1 MIRLPTV
8 AHFRQNLA
16 TVRDFGGEVQITWR
30 FSLSEE
36 LYRADTIQAST
47 YITQFPYYQSQ
58 SGTGLE
64 MLQRLEMCLL
74 WEARKHLKLIWLT
87 DSVRF
92 TAAEICL
99 WKLLLYYCNRAKLWH
114 HMCTFQHNWIRF
126 KLLIKLKCCGQAMC
140 NVARDWIQQCLWG
153 NCCGIK
159 FLLQRSTGFLGRSL
173 ERLLSKQL
181 WVILSVFW
189 GLNDKE

>member
-1 MIRLPTV
+1 MNQNDLIEADILLALHDLTNAIQWDLAFSCWNLGYRINSFLENSALFASNLSFFEVQLLGLTCILKPDLKITMIRLPTV

-74 WEARKHLKLIWLT
+74 WEARKH
-87 DSVRF
+87 
-92 TAAEICL
+92 
-99 WKLLLYYCNRAKLWH
+99 
-114 HMCTFQHNWIRF
+114 
-126 KLLIKLKCCGQAMC
+126 
-140 NVARDWIQQCLWG
+140 
-153 NCCGIK
+153 
-159 FLLQRSTGFLGRSL
+159 
-173 ERLLSKQL
+173 
-181 WVILSVFW
+181 
-189 GLNDKE
+189 